1 MSGLQ
6 RELIMGDLTTRVDPA
21 RGTTTIELHGEF
33 DVEAADELR
42 RTLVEAIMRN
52 RPRHLAVELAAVT
65 FMDSTCIGTLVAAY
79 HTACDVEVD
88 FAVVGA
94 SPFLARVLATS
105 GLHQLLAGR
114 PLTA

>member
-6 RELIMGDLTTRVDPA
+6 RELIMGDLTTRADPA
-21 RGTTTIELHGEF
+21 RNTTTIELHGEF
-33 DVEAADELR
+33 DVGAADELR
-42 RTLVEAIMRN
+42 HTLVEAIMRS
-52 RPRHLAVELAAVT
+52 RPRHLVVDLGAVT

-88 FAVVGA
+88 LTVTGA
-94 SPFLARVLATS
+94 NPFLARVLATS

-114 PLTA
+114 L

>member
-1 MSGLQ
+1 
-6 RELIMGDLTTRVDPA
+6 
-21 RGTTTIELHGEF
+21 
-33 DVEAADELR
+33 
-42 RTLVEAIMRN
+42 
-52 RPRHLAVELAAVT
+52 
-65 FMDSTCIGTLVAAY
+65 MDSTCIGTLVAAY